1 MISEQF
7 ARSSLN
13 ALIVVGVVWG
23 RFQNKVNAKIRNLSR
38 ISIHSHIMPFLFN
51 ASKYNFTHKKF
62 GSEAR
67 LHPPFEFSKILV
79 TFLF

>member
-13 ALIVVGVVWG
+13 ALIVVGVVGG
-23 RFQNKVNAKIRNLSR
+23 RFQNKVNAKIRNLSK
-38 ISIHSHIMPFLFN
+38 ISNSIYSHTMPFLFN

-67 LHPPFEFSKILV
+67 LNPLLNFQRFW
-79 TFLF
+79 